1 MTGFRQ
7 EQVPETFGARQR
19 LQLLDNRIDLPRP
32 EFFRL
37 AIEALLVR
45 IDVPV
50 HEAFELALELDDF
63 GRHRVEH
70 LGLLWID
77 QRLRSGGRLD
87 SNRADDRAAR
97 RCIVISWP
105 AVTWVRADMVRCDV
119 NGRSQAVLRRA
130 AIEKRAGQ

>member
-1 MTGFRQ
+1 MLPGVGRRTVEHFGREMRAAHDLAERGIFEIGQARAVTGLRQ

-50 HEAFELALELDDF
+50 HETFELALELDDF
-63 GRHRVEH
+63 RRHRVEH
-70 LGLLWID
+70 L
-77 QRLRSGGRLD
+77 S
-87 SNRADDRAAR
+87 S
-97 RCIVISWP
+97 P
-105 AVTWVRADMVRCDV
+105 
-119 NGRSQAVLRRA
+119 
-130 AIEKRAGQ
+130 